1 MPIIISVAR
10 CRVLLVLL
18 AAALAPAVTAG
29 PAAALAAPAAAL
41 APAATL
47 PRTAAAAAVDSFR
60 ITDPGPVLAG
70 SVYDLTITGVS
81 LHHATAYLFVDY
93 AGCAATLAGELRRAP
108 HAYDSYSVS
117 GSFAQVTGWKSSSPG
132 TDHACAYLA
141 ARGGRT
147 LATARM
153 PFVIR

>member
-1 MPIIISVAR
+1 VAR
-10 CRVLLVLL
+10 RRALPILL
-18 AAALAPAVTAG
+18 AAALAPAAI
-29 PAAALAAPAAAL
+29 AAAP
-41 APAATL
+41 
-47 PRTAAAAAVDSFR
+47 AAAAVDSIR

-70 SVYDLTITGVS
+70 NVYDLTITGVS
-81 LHHATAYLFVDY
+81 LRHATAYLFVDY

-147 LATARM
+147 LAAARM

>member
-1 MPIIISVAR
+1 VAR
-10 CRVLLVLL
+10 RRALPILL
-18 AAALAPAVTAG
+18 AAALALAAI
-29 PAAALAAPAAAL
+29 AAAP
-41 APAATL
+41 
-47 PRTAAAAAVDSFR
+47 AAAAVDSIR

-93 AGCAATLAGELRRAP
+93 AGCAATLAAELRRAP
-108 HAYDSYSVS
+108 HAYDGYSVS

-141 ARGGRT
+141 AHGGRT

-153 PFVIR
+153 AFVIR